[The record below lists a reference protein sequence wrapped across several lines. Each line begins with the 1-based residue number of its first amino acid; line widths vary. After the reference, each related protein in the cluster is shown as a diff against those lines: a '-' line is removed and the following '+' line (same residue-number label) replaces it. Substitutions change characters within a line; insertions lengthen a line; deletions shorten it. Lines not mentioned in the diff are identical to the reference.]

1 MSSAPSP
8 GHRVH
13 RGAPRTDLI
22 RMVGGSSSASPQR
35 RAVNELLV
43 GYDDYIRASHG
54 AEVAG
59 YVIQIAEDDALSID
73 LFDVTRHEV
82 VVARHSEAANT
93 VLSTLGEVLLA
104 ARFFTPTATRLV
116 LLPGLPSPD
125 LVDLLHELDVTIV
138 WPSGS
143 GTFTRSR

>member
-1 MSSAPSP
+1 M
-8 GHRVH
+8 
-13 RGAPRTDLI
+13 
-22 RMVGGSSSASPQR
+22 
-35 RAVNELLV
+35 NELLV
-43 GYDDYIRASHG
+43 GYDDFIRTSHE

-59 YVIQIAEDDALSID
+59 YVIQIAEDDVLTVD

-93 VLSTLGEVLLA
+93 VLSALGEVLLA
-104 ARFFTPTATRLV
+104 ARFFTPVPTRLV
-116 LLPGLPSPD
+116 LLPALPSSD
-125 LVDLLHELDVTIV
+125 LIDLLHEVDVTIV

>member
-8 GHRVH
+8 GNRLH
-13 RGAPRTDLI
+13 RGAPRTELI
-22 RMVGGSSSASPQR
+22 RRVGPHAASPQR

-43 GYDDYIRASHG
+43 GYDDFIRTSHE

-59 YVIQIAEDDALSID
+59 YVIQIAEDDVLTVD

-93 VLSTLGEVLLA
+93 VLSALGEVLLA
-104 ARFFTPTATRLV
+104 ARFFTPVPTRLV
-116 LLPGLPSPD
+116 LLPALPSSD
-125 LVDLLHELDVTIV
+125 LIDLLHEVDVTIV